1 MPVMVRGVLGT
12 RNRLGKIKI
21 VLYHKLPTSV
31 LPLVSGKDT
40 ELIKMLFWE
49 AHVDGVDLHLNKN
62 LTVLQIRTGFYGCHI
77 LAMSKMVKSMIE
89 NCVVCKKKQLQLEKV
104 PIGDKFGAKMTCAEN
119 GLGYS
124 WVQVRP
130 FNQG

>member
-1 MPVMVRGVLGT
+1 MVRGVLGT

-40 ELIKMLFWE
+40 ELVKMLFWE

-62 LTVLQIRTGFYGCHI
+62 LTVL
-77 LAMSKMVKSMIE
+77 
-89 NCVVCKKKQLQLEKV
+89 
-104 PIGDKFGAKMTCAEN
+104 
-119 GLGYS
+119 
-124 WVQVRP
+124 
-130 FNQG
+130 